1 MWNDAE
7 QNSQTSPE
15 FNKVFLI
22 AIEEWQKSVKKIL
35 ESASLKNRH
44 ENLDDMA
51 WQFIGLTLGLEGL
64 VKFHSHLF
72 TYQYMTQLVTHLIEN
87 KINQKV

>member
-15 FNKVFLI
+15 FNKVFSI

-35 ESASLKNRH
+35 ESAPLKNHH

-51 WQFIGLTLGLEGL
+51 WQFIGLTFRIRRAG
-64 VKFHSHLF
+64 
-72 TYQYMTQLVTHLIEN
+72 
-87 KINQKV
+87 KVSFSFIYLSIYDSISNSFN